1 MLKHK
6 GMNGALGDGVTG
18 CQLAIITI
26 MEAVNLEELK
36 AFLMRANMPHA
47 TGTAKTTEEAD
58 GSRTIEYAEDDYRM
72 HDNFFGGE
80 PYGGRLVVFH
90 KGQPIFIEVYYGQ
103 TSRPAEAVYDFLREA
118 LQYPDEHN
126 PFRGPTEYKKDN
138 LTYISTTEGD
148 VANHTVKEYIYDGD
162 MEIYWAVVIGGLIDQ
177 NARGA
182 M

>member
-1 MLKHK
+1 
-6 GMNGALGDGVTG
+6 
-18 CQLAIITI
+18 
-26 MEAVNLEELK
+26 MESVDLDELK

-47 TGTAKTTEEAD
+47 TGTAKTIKEAD

-80 PYGGRLVVFH
+80 PYGGRLVVFY
-90 KGQPIFIEVYYGQ
+90 KDQPIFIEVYYGRA
-103 TSRPAEAVYDFLREA
+103 SRPADAVYDFLREA
-118 LQYPDEHN
+118 LQHPGKDN
-126 PFRGPTEYKKDN
+126 PFRGPAEYKKDN
-138 LTYISTTEGD
+138 LTYKSSTEGD

-162 MEIYWAVVIGGLIDQ
+162 EEIYWAVVIGGLVDQ